1 MAFET
6 TESATSS
13 SQSRQLSRV
22 SSNSRAEPVLMAEA
36 SSRVV
41 EAKWFID
48 CTLLK
53 ECAAENLHGFAKL
66 YPEQF
71 GDGPVAKMPKTQLS
85 WGSACSGCEGA
96 LYVAHA
102 INASFAGAKW
112 PVRLQHRFSCES
124 CRDKQKWV
132 HVVSASHRCADAD
145 ELFADLFGADDEDD
159 DESHHTCIFADI
171 QNLGNETAHC
181 VVHNRE
187 CPVPQVDVFMCGVS
201 CKDVSRQN
209 PGRDMSKHVIAEGH
223 SRGGTA
229 QTWQGFASYVS
240 IKQPGIVVFE
250 NVDGL
255 DDNVGQTAQSNMDV
269 VVQTMKGFGYEAQPM
284 MTDAHEFGCP
294 SKRRRVYICFFKRT
308 FHKFCFQDRP
318 LSQSVTM
325 FRSMTASCM
334 RSAPCVTE
342 VLLDGSCEA
351 VSAGLLELQN
361 KRAQA
366 EERAANAKAKA
377 KAKAQPAA
385 NWVEQHLKASETL
398 GVRWGQPAGRELES
412 SPWFRTLTDREKDAL
427 VLSRSH
433 APQAGFRNLSQ
444 SLNRIHTMTLAEGCT
459 KHVAPTMLPGQ
470 ILFVELVRPPRLLLG
485 REALILQGF
494 PVETFLRDMDVAGYN
509 ACDDPFPNLAGD
521 SAKKRKKRM
530 NDKPWLTEALMMDLA
545 GNSFSFPVLLAVW
558 QSAVC
563 AVDYRAATETVKV
576 ADVEEAMDALAFL
589 VSL

>member
-294 SKRRRVYICFFKRT
+294 SKRRR
-308 FHKFCFQDRP
+308 
-318 LSQSVTM
+318 
-325 FRSMTASCM
+325 
-334 RSAPCVTE
+334 
-342 VLLDGSCEA
+342 
-351 VSAGLLELQN
+351 
-361 KRAQA
+361 
-366 EERAANAKAKA
+366 
-377 KAKAQPAA
+377 PAA